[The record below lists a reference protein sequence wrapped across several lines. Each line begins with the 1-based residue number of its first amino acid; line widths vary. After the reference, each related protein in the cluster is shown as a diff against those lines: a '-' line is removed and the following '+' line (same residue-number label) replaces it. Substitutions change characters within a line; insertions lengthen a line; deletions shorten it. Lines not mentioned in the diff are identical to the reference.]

1 MRWLLAVPI
10 YLVMAVAYAHAP
22 QGTQLSAREVA
33 DKASAESKAQQLI
46 QWQVDGSIRMTA
58 PMQDMQAIIS
68 PHGITLHSV
77 DEAGDAAF
85 GWRLTQLGR
94 ETGLVP
100 VSERGSVGRRGDV
113 VVLLR
118 QEVIEEYRASAEG
131 IRQDF
136 VLPRKP
142 VGDGALTL
150 ELAVQGAELAALDD
164 GGSGDIARHTI
175 NDQAIGITMA
185 DGRELHYHA
194 LHVTDADGRHL
205 PAQMH
210 VADAG
215 RLRITVDDAQARYP
229 LRIDPTFT
237 DADWMAIAEPGFN
250 GPIYA
255 AVVGGGNLYVGGG
268 FTAANGGVLANY
280 IAVWNGSAW
289 STLGSGMNHLV
300 HALVWDGTA
309 QRLYA
314 GGYFTTAGG
323 TPASRIAVWDGS
335 AWSALGSGLSNYV
348 NALAWDGAAQRLY
361 AGGRFTTAGGT
372 AVDNIAVWNG
382 SAWSALAAGVNNEVR
397 ALAWD
402 GATQRL
408 YVGGRFTTAGGIPAS
423 HFAAWNGSTWLVLG
437 SGINGPVFALL
448 WDGVAQRLYAG
459 GSFTAAGG
467 TSAKNIAVWNGSAWS
482 ALGSGLG
489 NLGNYVNA
497 LAWDGAAQRL
507 YAGGDFVSWVGGAEV
522 NNIAVWNGSA
532 WSALGSGLNNEVL
545 ALAWDGAAQRLYAG
559 GKFRAAGDTGADN
572 IAAWDGSVWSTLGSS
587 MNSEVHALV
596 WDGAA
601 QRLYAGGFFSTA
613 GGTAADR
620 IAVWNGIAWSA
631 LGSGMGTGTND
642 YVYALAWDGAAQRL
656 YAGGRFTT
664 AGGTSAK
671 SIAVWNGSAWSALG
685 SGMNNLVSA
694 LAWDGAAQRLYA
706 GGYFTEAGGTSAN
719 RIAVWNGS
727 EWSALGSGMDATVA
741 ALAWDGAAQR
751 LYAGGFFSTAG
762 GTAADRIAVWNG
774 IAWSALGSG
783 MGTGTNDYVYALAW
797 DGAAQRL
804 YAGGRFTTAGGT
816 SAKSIAVWNGSAW
829 SALGSGMNN
838 LVSALAWDGAAQRLY
853 AGGYFTEAG
862 GTSAKNIAVW
872 DGSAW
877 SALGS
882 GMNGTVAALAWDGAA
897 QRLYAGGYFTMA
909 GDKPAAIAYAQFET
923 PQAPLN
929 VIATPASILFGET
942 STLSTSGGSG
952 SGTVSYAVTAGDTF
966 CEVGG
971 ATLTGKGL
979 GTCTV
984 TATKEA
990 SANYLQATATVEVTI
1005 TPKVDL
1011 EIAKDANRTT
1021 AQIGDTVVY
1030 SIVVA
1035 NIGPN
1040 DVAGAGISDNPPAT
1054 LTDVEWACVP
1064 PPVSSVVCPP
1074 APHDA
1079 GTGPMNVLIDLAA
1092 NGYLRYDLSGVVQG
1106 VIGAQIDNTAS
1117 VAVPEGI
1124 TDPEDGNDSASAS
1137 VLIVPVGLFAD
1148 GFESVGKPMAVPA
1161 AEKTRIRPRE

>member
-250 GPIYA
+250 GPIHA

-335 AWSALGSGLSNYV
+335 AWSALG
-348 NALAWDGAAQRLY
+348 
-361 AGGRFTTAGGT
+361 
-372 AVDNIAVWNG
+372 
-382 SAWSALAAGVNNEVR
+382 AGVNNEVR

-459 GSFTAAGG
+459 GYFTAAGG

-507 YAGGDFVSWVGGAEV
+507 YAGGDFVSWVGDAEV

-545 ALAWDGAAQRLYAG
+545 ALVWDGAAQRLYAG
-559 GKFRAAGDTGADN
+559 GKFSAAGDTGADN

-613 GGTAADR
+613 GGTAANR
-620 IAVWNGIAWSA
+620 
-631 LGSGMGTGTND
+631 
-642 YVYALAWDGAAQRL
+642 
-656 YAGGRFTT
+656 
-664 AGGTSAK
+664 
-671 SIAVWNGSAWSALG
+671 IAVWNGSAWSALG
-685 SGMNNLVSA
+685 SGVNKVVHA
-694 LAWDGAAQRLYA
+694 LAWDG
-706 GGYFTEAGGTSAN
+706 
-719 RIAVWNGS
+719 V
-727 EWSALGSGMDATVA
+727 
-741 ALAWDGAAQR
+741 
-751 LYAGGFFSTAG
+751 
-762 GTAADRIAVWNG
+762 
-774 IAWSALGSG
+774 
-783 MGTGTNDYVYALAW
+783 
-797 DGAAQRL
+797 
-804 YAGGRFTTAGGT
+804 
-816 SAKSIAVWNGSAW
+816 
-829 SALGSGMNN
+829 
-838 LVSALAWDGAAQRLY
+838 
-853 AGGYFTEAG
+853 
-862 GTSAKNIAVW
+862 
-872 DGSAW
+872 
-877 SALGS
+877 
-882 GMNGTVAALAWDGAA
+882 A

-971 ATLTGKGL
+971 ATLTGTGL